1 MNTELIIAL
10 NLAILLLAGVIV
22 AIGTYRHEIKY
33 RKRLKSLAQ
42 NLKEKLEEAQQRNR
56 ELEQELSRA
65 GVAASPPAIEAN
77 SDSDS
82 GLSHAV
88 TSLKKQL
95 QVRDKK
101 IALLED
107 FKNKRTDI
115 PKADAEL
122 LNDVIEGLKQE
133 LEFSR
138 DQIEVLERE
147 VADTRILRS
156 RVSVLSQEED
166 RHRSMANKMRDKLKD
181 ASNRLSDM
189 MHLSKKAENLQRD
202 NVKLDARVTELSGK
216 TANLTVERDKL
227 SAMLNEVS
235 NKERFQRK
243 RITQLERALDQV
255 HSNQAHSNQVK
266 AEQRNAEPVESDAE
280 LVAKI
285 EALESELEEV
295 RGELER
301 TLKEKAM
308 IETHM
313 VAMDNAATTLEQK
326 EEEFERLKKEHET
339 LELHFLMEDDENK
352 GSSIVDT
359 RELPAAQQGFAMELE
374 DTLLDDD
381 NEPPV
386 LMTVADEESVVIHKD
401 ADPRK
406 IKNSEAYASPL
417 FLSVSEFWA
426 KFIDANDEVVILST
440 SVPHKPSR
448 LCMWTY
454 VSIGNEELGIILGLD
469 YDLSRRVSSV
479 LFDKPESDLVEED
492 VADSIGEMTNIVA
505 GFVANNL
512 GDRRALSPPKLVT
525 RDEIDQLSFYMKT
538 SAEILVGTQH
548 GRLYLGTIKKLI

>member
-33 RKRLKSLAQ
+33 RQRLKSLAQ

-56 ELEQELSRA
+56 ELEQELSKA
-65 GVAASPPAIEAN
+65 GVAASPSVIETN
-77 SDSDS
+77 SDCDT

-115 PKADAEL
+115 PEADAEL

-133 LEFSR
+133 LELSR

-255 HSNQAHSNQVK
+255 HSDQVK
-266 AEQRNAEPVESDAE
+266 VEQRNAEPPETDAGSDAE

-374 DTLLDDD
+374 DTLLDDG

-386 LMTVADEESVVIHKD
+386 LMTVADEESVVVHKD

-469 YDLSRRVSSV
+469 YDLSRRVSSA
-479 LFDKPESDLVEED
+479 LFDKAESELAEED

-512 GDRRALSPPKLVT
+512 GDRRVLSAPKLVS

-548 GRLYLGTIKKLI
+548 GRLYLGTIKKSV

>member
-10 NLAILLLAGVIV
+10 NLGILLLAGVIV

-33 RKRLKSLAQ
+33 RERLKSLAQ
-42 NLKEKLEEAQQRNR
+42 NLKQKLEEAQQRNR
-56 ELEQELSRA
+56 ELEKELSRI
-65 GVAASPPAIEAN
+65 GVVVSPPAVEAN
-77 SDSDS
+77 SDSES

-95 QVRDKK
+95 QMRDKK
-101 IALLED
+101 IALLEN
-107 FKNKRTDI
+107 FKKKRTDI
-115 PKADAEL
+115 PEADAEL
-122 LNDVIEGLKQE
+122 LNDVIGGLRQE
-133 LEFSR
+133 LELSR

-181 ASNRLSDM
+181 ASHRLSDM

-243 RITQLERALDQV
+243 RITQLERALE
-255 HSNQAHSNQVK
+255 QAHSNQVS
-266 AEQRNAEPVESDAE
+266 AEQRNAEPPETDAD
-280 LVAKI
+280 LLAKI

-313 VAMDNAATTLEQK
+313 VAMDSAATTLEQK

-339 LELHFLMEDDENK
+339 LELHFLMEDNENK
-352 GSSIVDT
+352 GSTIVDT
-359 RELPAAQQGFAMELE
+359 RELPDTQQGFAMELE
-374 DTLLDDD
+374 DALLDEG

-386 LMTVADEESVVIHKD
+386 LTTVADEEPVVLHKD
-401 ADPRK
+401 TDPRK

-454 VSIGNEELGIILGLD
+454 VSIGNEDLGIILGLD

-479 LFDKPESDLVEED
+479 LFDKTESELAEED

-512 GDRRALSPPKLVT
+512 GDRRVLSAPKLVT

-548 GRLYLGTIKKLI
+548 GRLYLGTIKKSV

>member
-22 AIGTYRHEIKY
+22 AVGTYRHEIKY

-42 NLKEKLEEAQQRNR
+42 NLKEKLEETQQRNR
-56 ELEQELSRA
+56 ELEQELSKA
-65 GVAASPPAIEAN
+65 GVAVSPPVIEAN

-82 GLSHAV
+82 DLSHAL

-95 QVRDKK
+95 QVRDEK
-101 IALLED
+101 IALLEE

-115 PKADAEL
+115 PDADAEL
-122 LNDVIEGLKQE
+122 LNDVVEGLKLE
-133 LEFSR
+133 LELSR

-181 ASNRLSDM
+181 ASHRLSDM

-255 HSNQAHSNQVK
+255 HSDQVK
-266 AEQRNAEPVESDAE
+266 AEQRNAEPPEADAD
-280 LVAKI
+280 LLAKI
-285 EALESELEEV
+285 EVLESELEEV

-339 LELHFLMEDDENK
+339 LELHFLMEDTENK
-352 GSSIVDT
+352 GSTIVDA
-359 RELPAAQQGFAMELE
+359 RGLPAAQQGFTVELE
-374 DTLLDDD
+374 DALLDEG

-386 LMTVADEESVVIHKD
+386 LTTVADEESVGIHKD
-401 ADPRK
+401 GDPRK

-426 KFIDANDEVVILST
+426 KFIDAKDEVVILST

-479 LFDKPESDLVEED
+479 LFDKIESDLAEED

-512 GDRRALSPPKLVT
+512 GDRRVLSAPKLVT

-548 GRLYLGTIKKLI
+548 GRLYLGTIKKSV